1 MANEKKNKV
10 LALIPTRL
18 NSRRL
23 PAKAL
28 LPINNIPI
36 IIHVYRRTLLSK
48 YVDEAIICCDDKK
61 ILKVAKKFG
70 AKAMITSK
78 HHPNGTD
85 RICEAYKKIRNN
97 YQLIVDVQGDEP
109 LISPRHID
117 KVINYHLKNKK
128 NVDIVLP
135 NLKIKATNNTNL
147 VKIVS
152 NSKNDVLYIS
162 RANIP
167 HEFKNKVTFFKK
179 HLSVISF
186 KPEALI
192 KFGKSKRSEP
202 EKVEDIELL
211 RALDVGLKMK
221 TINLIGDSFSIDIF
235 EDYTKAQAQLTRDRY
250 FKFYK

>member
-1 MANEKKNKV
+1 MAKNKKKV
-10 LALIPTRL
+10 IALIPTRL

-36 IIHVYRRTLLSK
+36 IIHVYRRTLISK
-48 YVDEAIICCDDKK
+48 LVDDAVICCDDVK
-61 ILKVAKKFG
+61 ILKAAKKFG
-70 AKAMITSK
+70 AKAILTSK

-85 RICEAYKKIRNN
+85 RICEAYKKISKN
-97 YQLIVDVQGDEP
+97 YDLIVDVQGDEP
-109 LISPRHID
+109 LISPVHID
-117 KVINYHLKNKK
+117 KVIKYHFKNKD
-128 NVDIVLP
+128 VDIVLP
-135 NLKIKATNNTNL
+135 NLRIKPTNNTNL

-167 HEFKNKVTFFKK
+167 HEFRNKVKHFKK
-179 HLSVISF
+179 HLNVISF
-186 KPEALI
+186 KPESLI
-192 KFGKSKRSEP
+192 KFGKSKRSET

-211 RALDVGLKMK
+211 RALDIGLKIK
-221 TINLIGDSFSIDIF
+221 TLNLAGDSFSVDLF
-235 EDYTKAQAQLTRDRY
+235 EDYTKAQAQLARDRY

>member
-1 MANEKKNKV
+1 MVKKKNKV

-23 PAKAL
+23 PAKTL

-48 YVDEAIICCDDKK
+48 KIDDAIICCDDKK

-70 AKAMITSK
+70 AKAMLTSR
-78 HHPNGTD
+78 HHFNGTD
-85 RICEAYKKIRNN
+85 RICEAFKKIGKK
-97 YQLIVDVQGDEP
+97 YDLIVDVQGDEP
-109 LISPRHID
+109 LISPVHID
-117 KVINYHLKNKK
+117 KVIDFHFKNLEKT
-128 NVDIVLP
+128 DIVLP

-147 VKIVS
+147 VKIVANS
-152 NSKNDVLYIS
+152 NNDVLYIS

-167 HEFKNKVTFFKK
+167 HEFKHKVKFFKK

-186 KPEALI
+186 RPESLI
-192 KFGKSKRSEP
+192 KFGKSKRSET

-211 RALDVGLKMK
+211 RALDIGLKIK
-221 TINLIGDSFSIDIF
+221 TINLTGDSFSIDIF
-235 EDYTKAQAQLTRDRY
+235 EDYTKAQAQLHRDRY